1 MKYDPDKHHRRS
13 IRLRGYDYSSAGAYF
28 VTICA
33 QNRMSLFGTI
43 CDGIMQMDA
52 AGQMIAGE
60 WQGLVERFPDIEL
73 DEYVVMPNHFHG
85 ILVINNPRRVWA
97 STRDAPTLGDMIGA
111 FKSITTH
118 KYIQGVQHEEWP
130 PLERRVWQRNYHEH
144 VIRDEADLQH
154 IRDYVA
160 TNPQK
165 WELDQLHPDNP
176 SKW

>member
-1 MKYDPDKHHRRS
+1 M
-13 IRLRGYDYSSAGAYF
+13 
-28 VTICA
+28 TICA
-33 QNRMSLFGTI
+33 QNQMSLFETI
-43 CDGIMQMDA
+43 CDGIAQLNA
-52 AGQMIAGE
+52 AGQMVAGE
-60 WQGLVERFPDIEL
+60 WQGLVERFTDIDL

-85 ILVINNPRRVWA
+85 IIVINNPPCLA
-97 STRDAPTLGDMIGA
+97 LGDMIGA

-118 KYIQGVQHEEWP
+118 KYLQGVPHGEWP
-130 PLERRVWQRNYHEH
+130 PFERRVWQRNYHEH

>member
-33 QNRMSLFGTI
+33 QNRMGLFGTI
-43 CDGIMQMDA
+43 CDGITQLNA
-52 AGQMIAGE
+52 AGQMVAGE
-60 WQGLVERFPDIEL
+60 WQGLVERFPGIDL

-85 ILVINNPRRVWA
+85 ILVTNNPTRVA
-97 STRDAPTLGDMIGA
+97 LGDTIGA
-111 FKSITTH
+111 FKSVTTH
-118 KYIQGVQHEEWP
+118 KYIQGVQHEEWASF
-130 PLERRVWQRNYHEH
+130 ERRVWQRNYHEH

-154 IRDYVA
+154 IRDYVT